1 MDGFFSRKAGPL
13 EGKFVVEVGP
23 GPGGITRAI
32 LGKWINTL
40 CGGGLEGGP
49 GPDGITR
56 AILGKWINTLCGGGG
71 PGPGG
76 ITRAFLGLLPVNHLY
91 LVRKLLLSQLI
102 ATVML

>member
-23 GPGGITRAI
+23 GPG
-32 LGKWINTL
+32 
-40 CGGGLEGGP
+40 
-49 GPDGITR
+49 GITR

-91 LVRKLLLSQLI
+91 LVRKLLLS
-102 ATVML
+102 